1 MREKLLG
8 AVGREAWARAQEAHK
23 RFLSSEVAPYYEGP
37 VGIDMMVVREGNSL
51 RLHPFVEMNVRH
63 TMGSLAHRIQQRGG
77 KAFGNGLL
85 CIEAVRAGEP
95 LSAEKRYPLTARDEQ
110 TRFVAAIRS
119 AASE

>member
-1 MREKLLG
+1 
-8 AVGREAWARAQEAHK
+8 
-23 RFLSSEVAPYYEGP
+23 
-37 VGIDMMVVREGNSL
+37 MMVVREGSCL

-77 KAFGNGLL
+77 KAFENGLL

-95 LSAEKRYPLTARDEQ
+95 LSVEKRYPLTARDEQ
-110 TRFVAAIRS
+110 TRFVATIRS